1 MITKTIKERKNN
13 RSKKQG
19 SYNEQRIIDGLKR
32 RIKRKFGFTPKD
44 SEIRKVW
51 KNYCG
56 MIGEGLAKNEVVK
69 LDKKNKLF
77 VMGERITEGTTAH
90 RLLSQGKILS
100 GNKIVKVK
108 QMNARHLGIKYK
120 IEFEHTG
127 NVRDDVYFTADKKLS
142 GAVHNALMNTQVNYS
157 IKPCQ

>member
-1 MITKTIKERKNN
+1 MITKTTKKLKNSQCKSN
-13 RSKKQG
+13 G
-19 SYNEQRIIDGLKR
+19 SYNEQRIIEGLQK
-32 RIKRKFGFTPKD
+32 RIKKKFGFTPKD
-44 SEIRKVW
+44 YEIRKVW
-51 KNYCG
+51 KDYCG
-56 MIGEGLAKNEVVK
+56 MIGDGLAKNELVR

-77 VMGERITEGTTAH
+77 VIGERIVEGTTAH

-108 QMNARHLGIKYK
+108 AMNARHLGVKYK

-127 NVRDDVYFTADKKLS
+127 NVRDDVYFIADKKLS

-157 IKPCQ
+157 VRCQ